1 MNMPDMEQAG
11 EDVQSLMGQ
20 LAQAFI
26 ELEARKEASET
37 KIQWDEIK
45 QHFQELEVT
54 MNRKLEEIEAKEKE
68 YEQKELEMNAL
79 LAEREAEVASREQDL
94 LDRVQDLKD
103 AAVSAIVEARAN
115 HQTATLE
122 SVENGESKENKVS
135 SSIGDANSPEED
147 FPHKSGENTDGV
159 ATEIRPRPELT
170 QFCEHMDA
178 KGLLNYV
185 LENEHNLSVIRED
198 ICIALEHATEPAR
211 LVLDSLEGFYPTN
224 ETTEPKDKMD
234 DALQGMRKSCIIIM
248 EAMANLLAKADP
260 GADHLLNPETKQQA
274 KAIADEW
281 RSKLA
286 SADVDAAN
294 GNSLEAEAFLQLLS
308 TFRIAS
314 EFAEE
319 QLCKLLQAAAQCR
332 QAPELC
338 RSIGLTHKVP
348 AIVDLLINEG
358 TQIAAVHFI
367 HSFQLEE
374 AFPTVP
380 LLKVY
385 LKNLRRNS
393 QVRAGN
399 VGDIAIAKNDA
410 NARELAGL
418 KTVINCIKEYNLEAD
433 YPLDS
438 LLKRV
443 GQLEKSKNPDR
454 KRSGDFNK
462 RPPSKKPR
470 MNSGYHRSSGGSA
483 APAGVMVRQHPPV
496 RAAAYAGIPDR
507 YPHAGT
513 AMYNYQVPGQA
524 MYAQP
529 SNAAPNRGRYMS
541 SGLQSSHK
549 LYM

>member
-1 MNMPDMEQAG
+1 M
-11 EDVQSLMGQ
+11 
-20 LAQAFI
+20 
-26 ELEARKEASET
+26 
-37 KIQWDEIK
+37 
-45 QHFQELEVT
+45 
-54 MNRKLEEIEAKEKE
+54 
-68 YEQKELEMNAL
+68 
-79 LAEREAEVASREQDL
+79 
-94 LDRVQDLKD
+94 
-103 AAVSAIVEARAN
+103 
-115 HQTATLE
+115 
-122 SVENGESKENKVS
+122 
-135 SSIGDANSPEED
+135 
-147 FPHKSGENTDGV
+147 
-159 ATEIRPRPELT
+159 
-170 QFCEHMDA
+170 
-178 KGLLNYV
+178 
-185 LENEHNLSVIRED
+185 
-198 ICIALEHATEPAR
+198 
-211 LVLDSLEGFYPTN
+211 
-224 ETTEPKDKMD
+224 
-234 DALQGMRKSCIIIM
+234 
-248 EAMANLLAKADP
+248 
-260 GADHLLNPETKQQA
+260 
-274 KAIADEW
+274 
-281 RSKLA
+281 
-286 SADVDAAN
+286 
-294 GNSLEAEAFLQLLS
+294 
-308 TFRIAS
+308 
-314 EFAEE
+314 
-319 QLCKLLQAAAQCR
+319 
-332 QAPELC
+332 
-338 RSIGLTHKVP
+338 
-348 AIVDLLINEG
+348 INEG